1 MTPCHKKAGA
11 TRPLS
16 SVSRSSG
23 SSLGAS
29 AERLASTLLSG
40 GKPTR
45 RQPSDQDDQVSRS
58 IPSGVWPSHV
68 LHRREAFGGQ
78 AGATALPRK
87 QARAGIGVV
96 ALVMAAGA
104 HAWAFG
110 VAVGRHV
117 RSVAARS
124 FGRIANWSR
133 HLLDLHM
140 ATLATMREALAQLAD
155 CLILFIPALNMTLT
169 LGAAQFKQRL
179 IFRYDGAEH
188 FNCITSADLVVVI
201 GLRFEAQ
208 PRQSNRAGYVIHWA
222 EVATAFADGAFAI
235 CRASQSGSDTRTAID
250 LLGRAQWVN
259 SL

>member
-140 ATLATMREALAQLAD
+140 ATLATMREG
-155 CLILFIPALNMTLT
+155 PR
-169 LGAAQFKQRL
+169 AARGL
-179 IFRYDGAEH
+179 SDPVHTSAEH
-188 FNCITSADLVVVI
+188 DADARRGSI
-201 GLRFEAQ
+201 QTATHIPLR
-208 PRQSNRAGYVIHWA
+208 RR
-222 EVATAFADGAFAI
+222 
-235 CRASQSGSDTRTAID
+235 
-250 LLGRAQWVN
+250 
-259 SL
+259 